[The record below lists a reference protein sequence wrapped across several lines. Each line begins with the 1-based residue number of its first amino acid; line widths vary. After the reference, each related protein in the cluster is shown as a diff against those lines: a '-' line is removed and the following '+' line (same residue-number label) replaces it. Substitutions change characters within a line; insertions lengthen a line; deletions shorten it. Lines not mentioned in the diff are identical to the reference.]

1 MIFFFIIDDPL
12 QCTAVLVF
20 FGSKHTAYVPY
31 LFFLLIY
38 SMGKW
43 VIQRPRA
50 HRVACVAGSEH
61 EESRDG
67 DADG

>member
-1 MIFFFIIDDPL
+1 MIRFSALPSWFFLAASTPL
-12 QCTAVLVF
+12 M
-20 FGSKHTAYVPY
+20 SHI
-31 LFFLLIY
+31 FFLLIY

-50 HRVACVAGSEH
+50 HRVAYVAGSEH